1 MVLAD
6 TSAWIWSRRK
16 GHPEI
21 RRRFDS
27 LLASGEI
34 ATCAQ
39 VRLELLYGTRSA
51 QEHALRREQL
61 DALVDCPIQPVDWER
76 AIDVQNGLAQL
87 GADHQKAARIPDLV
101 IAAVA
106 ERADIVLLHYDG
118 DFDWIRRV
126 TGQPM
131 QWLAAHGSLR

>member
-1 MVLAD
+1 MLLAD

-21 RRRFDS
+21 RNRFDS
-27 LLASGEI
+27 LLEGGTI

-39 VRLELLYGTRSA
+39 VRLELLYGTRTA
-51 QEHALRREQL
+51 EEHLLRRGQL
-61 DALVDCPIQPVDWER
+61 EALDDLPIEPADWER
-76 AIDVQNGLAQL
+76 ALDVQAGLARL
-87 GADHQKAARIPDLV
+87 GSDHQKVAKIPDLV

-106 ERADIVLLHYDG
+106 ERAGIAVLHYDG
-118 DFDWIRRV
+118 DFDWIQRV

-131 QWLAAHGSLR
+131 RWLAARGSLR

>member
-1 MVLAD
+1 MLLAD

-27 LLASGEI
+27 LLEQGQI

-39 VRLELLYGTRSA
+39 VRLELLDGTRTPE
-51 QEHALRREQL
+51 EHALRREQL
-61 DALVDCPIQPVDWER
+61 DALDECPIEPADWER
-76 AIDVQNGLAQL
+76 AIDVQGGLARL
-87 GADHQKAARIPDLV
+87 GADHQKVARIPDLV
-101 IAAVA
+101 IAAAA
-106 ERADIVLLHYDG
+106 ERAGLTLLHYDG
-118 DFDWIRRV
+118 DFDWIGRV

-131 QWLAAHGSLR
+131 QWLAARGSL